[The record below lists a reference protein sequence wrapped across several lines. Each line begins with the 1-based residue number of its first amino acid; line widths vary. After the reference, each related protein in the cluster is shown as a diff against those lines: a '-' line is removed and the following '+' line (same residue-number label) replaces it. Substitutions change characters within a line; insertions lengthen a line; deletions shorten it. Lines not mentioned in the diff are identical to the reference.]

1 MQIDKYLIKKDK
13 TDLLSS
19 LSSLNKDIFNEKL
32 KEFNCKDINE
42 LKEDMFT
49 ILYFKKIISNENSI
63 MMAPYMQDTE
73 DLLVFVYEQGN
84 HYSYYIPTEI
94 KEIINKILKLS

>member
-84 HYSYYIPTEI
+84 HYSY
-94 KEIINKILKLS
+94 